1 MRRFSLL
8 VLLALCL
15 FTSSVFA
22 SSHVTV
28 SRSWE
33 NPTNTLM
40 ATLNVQVQQTYYD
53 AQGNPHTSTS
63 TKWVYANIRLVNPA
77 PLRKGEVEYFAVSA
91 YTGGSTGSSSSNIS
105 VHVNPEMT
113 YHSYNAGWTSIYGN
127 GGHAY
132 INIGH
137 NGRIKNVPPI
147 SINEAQAKFTTPNEP
162 FELSFNDFAIG
173 ENMEAQTTYSF
184 EIKRSVVLFPNKL
197 IAKGIVEG
205 TESGK
210 VMVLITKDSPFCNDG
225 VEYFKKGKKYRVEL
239 RLKREGSSYY
249 TNHNSIAGS
258 FTFKWENNKGL
269 IALETTK
276 GNQKEDKKNQRFQT
290 IYR

>member
-1 MRRFSLL
+1 MRKFSLL

-15 FTSSVFA
+15 FTSSALA
-22 SSHVTV
+22 SDHVTV
-28 SRSWE
+28 SRSWK
-33 NPTNTLM
+33 NPANTLM
-40 ATLNVQVQQTYYD
+40 ATLNVQVQETYYD

-91 YTGGSTGSSSSNIS
+91 YAGGSTGSSASNIS
-105 VHVNPEMT
+105 VHVNPELT

-137 NGRIKNVPPI
+137 NGRIKNVPPV
-147 SINEAQAKFTTPNEP
+147 SINEAQAKFTSPNEP
-162 FELSFNDFAIG
+162 FELSFNDFAIS
-173 ENMEAQTTYSF
+173 ENMEAHTTYSF

-197 IAKGIVEG
+197 IARGTVEG

-210 VMVLITKDSPFCNDG
+210 VKVVITKDSPCCNDG
-225 VEYFKKGKKYRVEL
+225 VEYFRNGKKYRVEL

-249 TNHNSIAGS
+249 TNQNSIAGS
-258 FTFKWENNKGL
+258 FSFKWENNKGSV
-269 IALETTK
+269 ALEK
-276 GNQKEDKKNQRFQT
+276 IEGNERKEKKTERFQT
-290 IYR
+290 IYK